1 MQCIA
6 KPIYEGITALEHSGW
21 ARARA
26 AMSED
31 DVLDDDADREME
43 QACVVKDR

>member
-1 MQCIA
+1 MHLMPLGLCR
-6 KPIYEGITALEHSGW
+6 

-31 DVLDDDADREME
+31 DVLDDDADRGME